1 MPVSNSVIRRYTP
14 PTCTLEVLA
23 QNSALS
29 RWMGKSVLKQLRFEL
44 RFDDPRLPEEQR
56 ITIRGDHNQLDALHT
71 TITNY
76 IQELLEQSPQD
87 FWVSVSSPTE
97 LSNPSDASRSK
108 SLENSANVD
117 TKIPDFNAQM
127 LRTEIQIEPSEHLT
141 HNLLLGSLASQAS
154 APIVKLS
161 LLQLFDLATALDE
174 YSADVLS
181 LPNLSAERSASAFPA
196 WAPVAAVLVLAAGL
210 TPLTWQYAQNIRE
223 KQQTAKKSTPTS
235 PQQKVA
241 LAPSPSQNSST
252 PYPPLTPPDSV
263 LSQSQTPLS
272 LLGSPLPPPPPASLG
287 SIPTTTAQKIPKTS
301 LPPASQTFP
310 NLTLP
315 KTTSS
320 SSNLLTIPG
329 SSQTLSSSKK
339 IASLT
344 PEKPNISLQP
354 NLKDTSTTGLTSKK
368 STALLPGGI
377 AASPLPTKSSPFLD
391 NSRPSRSSPFLD
403 NSRIPPSLGVIPD
416 NSGIRGSR
424 NSLNVQ
430 SDPSLERNDSLIT
443 KLRTNRKTAT
453 SVATGTL
460 FDTAQVAEAREY
472 FKKHWQPP
480 AALKQTIEYSLLV
493 GVDGTIEQIVPLG
506 KAARDFVDRSGMP
519 LIGEHFVS
527 PNKNG
532 QAVRIRAVLSPDGK
546 VQTFPEAD

>member
-29 RWMGKSVLKQLRFEL
+29 RWMSKSVLKQLRFEL

-71 TITNY
+71 TVTNY
-76 IQELLEQSPQD
+76 VQELLEKSTQD
-87 FWVSVSSPTE
+87 FWLSVSSSTE
-97 LSNPSDASRSK
+97 LNNPSDASQSK
-108 SLENSANVD
+108 SLNNSADVD
-117 TKIPDFNAQM
+117 TKIPDFNTQM

-141 HNLLLGSLASQAS
+141 HDLLLGSLASQAS
-154 APIVKLS
+154 APVVKLS

-181 LPNLSAERSASAFPA
+181 LPNLNAERSASAFPA

-223 KQQTAKKSTPTS
+223 KQQTAKKPTPTS

-241 LAPSPSQNSST
+241 LASSPSINSST

-263 LSQSQTPLS
+263 LSQSQTPLA
-272 LLGSPLPPPPPASLG
+272 LLGSPLPPPPPASLD

-320 SSNLLTIPG
+320 SSSLLTIPG

-344 PEKPNISLQP
+344 PEKPNISFQP
-354 NLKDTSTTGLTSKK
+354 NLKDTSTTGLISKK

-377 AASPLPTKSSPFLD
+377 AASSLPTKSSPFLD
-391 NSRPSRSSPFLD
+391 NSRSTKSSPFLD
-403 NSRIPPSLGVIPD
+403 NSRIPPSVGVIPD

-424 NSLNVQ
+424 NSLNAQ
-430 SDPSLERNDSLIT
+430 SDPSLDRNDSLVT

-493 GVDGTIEQIVPLG
+493 GVDGTIEQIMPLG

>member
-29 RWMGKSVLKQLRFEL
+29 RWMSKSVLKQLRFEL

-71 TITNY
+71 TVTNY
-76 IQELLEQSPQD
+76 VQELLEKSTQD
-87 FWVSVSSPTE
+87 FWLSVSSSTE
-97 LSNPSDASRSK
+97 LNNPSDASQSK
-108 SLENSANVD
+108 SLNNSADVD
-117 TKIPDFNAQM
+117 TKIPDFNTQM

-141 HNLLLGSLASQAS
+141 HDLLLGSLASQAS
-154 APIVKLS
+154 APVVKLS

-181 LPNLSAERSASAFPA
+181 LPNLNAERSASAFPA

-223 KQQTAKKSTPTS
+223 KQQTAKKPTPTS

-241 LAPSPSQNSST
+241 LASSPSINSST

-263 LSQSQTPLS
+263 LSQSQTPLA
-272 LLGSPLPPPPPASLG
+272 LLGSPLPPPPPASLD

-320 SSNLLTIPG
+320 SSSLLTIPG

-344 PEKPNISLQP
+344 PEKPNISFQP
-354 NLKDTSTTGLTSKK
+354 NLKDTSTTGLISKK

-377 AASPLPTKSSPFLD
+377 AASSFPTKSSPFLD
-391 NSRPSRSSPFLD
+391 NSRSTKSSPFLD
-403 NSRIPPSLGVIPD
+403 NSRIPPSVGVIPD

-424 NSLNVQ
+424 NSLNAQ
-430 SDPSLERNDSLIT
+430 SDPSLDRNDSLVT

-493 GVDGTIEQIVPLG
+493 GVDGTIEQIMPLG